1 MSHIPEL
8 LDSLRQSLDDIE
20 RAIKSHFIVTK
31 DVPLSEYGDLIR
43 SIKRGQGGS
52 SSAAMA
58 IRGTIKTGAR
68 VVRGNA
74 YNPVEIVNGP
84 TRKMPKHNNAFMVY
98 GIAPTPGYIEGYEPV
113 DLATLPATLELT
125 DDNYDYVD
133 ELNDDLCQGGDST
146 CQS

>member
-52 SSAAMA
+52 TSAAMA

-68 VVRGNA
+68 VARGNTYSPA
-74 YNPVEIVNGP
+74 EIVCGA
-84 TRKMPKHNNAFMVY
+84 TRKTPKRSNALMVFN
-98 GIAPTPGYIEGYEPV
+98 IAPVSGYIEGYEPV

-133 ELNDDLCQGGDST
+133 ELNDDLYQGGDST